1 MILLLL
7 VIFFRHPVE
16 LVTLAG
22 VCESCCVSTLFA
34 GCFME
39 VSVEIEGVFA
49 ESVLLYRRLILR
61 YIAHILDIWTMSRQS
76 YGFSS
81 LQRFLPRSFCYD

>member
-22 VCESCCVSTLFA
+22 VCESCCVSTLFD

-39 VSVEIEGVFA
+39 VSVAVEGGFCGV
-49 ESVLLYRRLILR
+49 S
-61 YIAHILDIWTMSRQS
+61 IAV
-76 YGFSS
+76 
-81 LQRFLPRSFCYD
+81 